1 MDYAKLKIKPLSN
14 QQIKEAADQVRIKFW
29 NNKIPIDIEN
39 ILEIGLN
46 ISIIPSPGLQDRGN
60 IDSFISSDWKN
71 VYVDNDRY
79 MNDRHYRRIRFS
91 LAHELGHFV
100 LHKDI
105 FESLKIDS
113 IEDYYS
119 FYNKCPQ
126 EQYNFLE
133 AQANKFAGY
142 LLIPPDLLKPYKDKY
157 LASARKKLVGTA
169 LEGAVDDIDLTG
181 VIAADIA
188 DIFNVS
194 VQAMEI
200 GLKG

>member
-1 MDYAKLKIKPLSN
+1 MDYSKLKIKPLSN
-14 QQIKEAADQVRIKFW
+14 QQIMEAADKIRAKFW
-29 NNKIPIDIEN
+29 GNKIPVNIEN
-39 ILEIGLN
+39 ILEIGLK
-46 ISIIPSPGLQDRGN
+46 ISIIPSPGLQDRGD

-79 MNDRHYRRIRFS
+79 MSDRYYRRIRFS

-105 FESLKIDS
+105 FESLEINT
-113 IEDYYS
+113 IEDYYR
-119 FYNKCPQ
+119 FYSECPQ

-142 LLIPPDLLKPYKDKY
+142 LLIPRDLLKPYKDKY
-157 LASARKKLVGTA
+157 LSIARQKLVGTS
-169 LEGAVDDIDLTG
+169 LENIDDIDLTG
-181 VIAADIA
+181 VIAGDIA
-188 DIFNVS
+188 DIFDVS